1 MTILKKY
8 AIIYL
13 YGGTYMKKN
22 NEQLFAILEDSA
34 ANGITPDLYQYY
46 KGLAN
51 NRLILAGEIM
61 DDIVENVAIPLLDM
75 IKEKEDTRE
84 KILKEYPLKLDP
96 IEIIIHSPGGSV
108 YDSMFLANII
118 DKATVPIKVK
128 ILGNALSMGMI
139 IAMAG
144 YNNPNVTKECYG
156 FSIGLI
162 HAGSLKMEGEANAV
176 RDTMEFNDKYSE
188 MMKQYVL
195 SHSKITEEEYEAH
208 NAKQWYLTADE
219 MLNYGIV
226 DKVIE

>member
-51 NRLILAGEIM
+51 NRVILAGEIM

-162 HAGSLKMEGEANAV
+162 HAGSLKMEGEANVV

-208 NAKQWYLTADE
+208 NSKQWYLTADE

>member
-1 MTILKKY
+1 
-8 AIIYL
+8 
-13 YGGTYMKKN
+13 MKRN
-22 NEQLFAILEDSA
+22 NEQLFAILDEA
-34 ANGITPDLYQYY
+34 AEKGITPDLYQYY

-51 NRLILAGEIM
+51 DRVILAGEIM

-75 IKEKEDTRE
+75 IKKNKEVKSSD
-84 KILKEYPLKLDP
+84 LKEQSSKLNP

-118 DKATVPIKVK
+118 DKAEIPIKVK

-208 NAKQWYLTADE
+208 NSKQWYLTADE

>member
-1 MTILKKY
+1 
-8 AIIYL
+8 
-13 YGGTYMKKN
+13 MKKN

-51 NRLILAGEIM
+51 SRVILAGEIM

-75 IKEKEDTRE
+75 IKEKEETRQ
-84 KILKEYPLKLDP
+84 KILKGYPLKLDP
-96 IEIIIHSPGGSV
+96 IEVIIHSPGGSV

-118 DKATVPIKVK
+118 DKATVPINVK

-208 NAKQWYLTADE
+208 NSKQWYLTAEE

-226 DKVIE
+226 DKVIK

>member
-1 MTILKKY
+1 
-8 AIIYL
+8 
-13 YGGTYMKKN
+13 MKKN

-51 NRLILAGEIM
+51 NRVILAGEIM

-162 HAGSLKMEGEANAV
+162 HAGSLKMEGEANVV

-208 NAKQWYLTADE
+208 NSKQWYLTAEE

>member
-1 MTILKKY
+1 
-8 AIIYL
+8 
-13 YGGTYMKKN
+13 MKRN
-22 NEQLFAILEDSA
+22 NEQLFAILDGA
-34 ANGITPDLYQYY
+34 ATNGIAPDLYQYY

-51 NRLILAGEIM
+51 DRVILAGEIM

-75 IKEKEDTRE
+75 IKKNKEIKDKESEGRIV
-84 KILKEYPLKLDP
+84 KIDPNFKLAP

-108 YDSMFLANII
+108 YDGMFLANII
-118 DKATVPIKVK
+118 DKAEVPINIK
-128 ILGNALSMGMI
+128 IFGNALSMGMI

-208 NAKQWYLTADE
+208 NSKQWYLTAEE

>member
-1 MTILKKY
+1 
-8 AIIYL
+8 
-13 YGGTYMKKN
+13 MKRS
-22 NEQLFAILEDSA
+22 NEQLFAILDEA
-34 ANGITPDLYQYY
+34 ATNGIAPDLYQYY

-51 NRLILAGEIM
+51 DRVILAGEIM

-75 IKEKEDTRE
+75 IKKNKEVKDSNLE
-84 KILKEYPLKLDP
+84 EQSSKLNP

-108 YDSMFLANII
+108 YDGMFLANII
-118 DKATVPIKVK
+118 DKAEVPINIK
-128 ILGNALSMGMI
+128 IFGNALSMGMI

-195 SHSKITEEEYEAH
+195 SHSKITEEEYEEH
-208 NAKQWYLTADE
+208 NSKQWYLTADE

>member
-1 MTILKKY
+1 
-8 AIIYL
+8 
-13 YGGTYMKKN
+13 MKN
-22 NEQLFAILEDSA
+22 DEQIFAILEEGVNS
-34 ANGITPDLYQYY
+34 GLSPDLYQYY

-51 NRLILAGEIM
+51 SRVILAGEIM
-61 DDIVENVAIPLLDM
+61 DNIVENVAIPLLDM
-75 IKEKEDTRE
+75 IKKNEETHK
-84 KILKEYPLKLDP
+84 KILEGYPLSLEP
-96 IEIIIHSPGGSV
+96 IELLIHSPGGSV

-118 DKATVPIKVK
+118 DNAKCPIKVK

-208 NAKQWYLTADE
+208 NSKQWYLTADE

>member
-1 MTILKKY
+1 
-8 AIIYL
+8 
-13 YGGTYMKKN
+13 MKKN

-51 NRLILAGEIM
+51 NSVILAGEIM

-162 HAGSLKMEGEANAV
+162 HAGSLKMEGEANVV

-208 NAKQWYLTADE
+208 NSKQWYLTADE

>member
-1 MTILKKY
+1 
-8 AIIYL
+8 
-13 YGGTYMKKN
+13 MKKN

-51 NRLILAGEIM
+51 SRVILAGEIM

-84 KILKEYPLKLDP
+84 KILKGFPLKLEP

-118 DKATVPIKVK
+118 DKTTVPINVK

-144 YNNPNVTKECYG
+144 YNNSNVTKECYG

-162 HAGSLKMEGEANAV
+162 HAGSLNREGEANAG
-176 RDTMEFNDKYSE
+176 RDTMGFNDKYSE

-208 NAKQWYLTADE
+208 NSKQWYLTAEE

-226 DKVIE
+226 DKVIK

>member
-1 MTILKKY
+1 
-8 AIIYL
+8 
-13 YGGTYMKKN
+13 MKKN

-51 NRLILAGEIM
+51 SRVILAGEIM

-75 IKEKEDTRE
+75 IKEKEETRQE
-84 KILKEYPLKLDP
+84 ILKGYPFKLEP
-96 IEIIIHSPGGSV
+96 IEVIIHSPGGSV

-118 DKATVPIKVK
+118 DKATVPINVK

-144 YNNPNVTKECYG
+144 YNNSNVTKECYG

-208 NAKQWYLTADE
+208 NSKQWYLTAEE

-226 DKVIE
+226 DKVIK

>member
-1 MTILKKY
+1 
-8 AIIYL
+8 
-13 YGGTYMKKN
+13 MKKN
-22 NEQLFAILEDSA
+22 NEQLFAILEDWA

-51 NRLILAGEIM
+51 SRVILAGEIM

-75 IKEKEDTRE
+75 IKEKEETRQ
-84 KILKEYPLKLDP
+84 KILKGFPLKLDP

-118 DKATVPIKVK
+118 DKTTVPINVK

-144 YNNPNVTKECYG
+144 YNNSNVTKECYG

-208 NAKQWYLTADE
+208 NSKQWYLTAEE

-226 DKVIE
+226 DKVIK

>member
-1 MTILKKY
+1 
-8 AIIYL
+8 
-13 YGGTYMKKN
+13 MKKN

-51 NRLILAGEIM
+51 SRVILAGEIM

-75 IKEKEDTRE
+75 IKEKEETRQ
-84 KILKEYPLKLDP
+84 KILKGFPLKLDP

-118 DKATVPIKVK
+118 DKTTVPINVK

-144 YNNPNVTKECYG
+144 YNNSNVTKECYG

-208 NAKQWYLTADE
+208 NSKQWYLTAEE

-226 DKVIE
+226 DKVIK

>member
-1 MTILKKY
+1 
-8 AIIYL
+8 
-13 YGGTYMKKN
+13 
-22 NEQLFAILEDSA
+22 
-34 ANGITPDLYQYY
+34 
-46 KGLAN
+46 
-51 NRLILAGEIM
+51 M

-75 IKEKEDTRE
+75 IKENKEVKGSDLE
-84 KILKEYPLKLDP
+84 EQSSKLNP

-108 YDSMFLANII
+108 YDGMFLANII
-118 DKATVPIKVK
+118 DKAEVPINIK
-128 ILGNALSMGMI
+128 IFGNALSMGMI

>member
-1 MTILKKY
+1 
-8 AIIYL
+8 
-13 YGGTYMKKN
+13 MKKN

-51 NRLILAGEIM
+51 SRVILAGEIM
-61 DDIVENVAIPLLDM
+61 DDIVENVAIPLIDM
-75 IKEKEDTRE
+75 IKEKEETKE
-84 KILKEYPLKLDP
+84 KILKGYPLKLDP
-96 IEIIIHSPGGSV
+96 IEVIIHSPGGSV

-118 DKATVPIKVK
+118 DKATVPINVK

-208 NAKQWYLTADE
+208 NSKQWYLTAEE

-226 DKVIE
+226 DKVIK

>member
-1 MTILKKY
+1 
-8 AIIYL
+8 
-13 YGGTYMKKN
+13 MKKN

-51 NRLILAGEIM
+51 SRVILAGEIM

-84 KILKEYPLKLDP
+84 KILKGFPLKLEP

-118 DKATVPIKVK
+118 DKTTVPINVK

-144 YNNPNVTKECYG
+144 YNNSNVTKECYG

-208 NAKQWYLTADE
+208 NSKQWYLTAE
-219 MLNYGIV
+219 YMLNYGIV
-226 DKVIE
+226 DKLIK

>member
-1 MTILKKY
+1 
-8 AIIYL
+8 
-13 YGGTYMKKN
+13 MKKN

-51 NRLILAGEIM
+51 SRVILAGEIM

-75 IKEKEDTRE
+75 IKEKEETKE
-84 KILKEYPLKLDP
+84 KILKGFPLKLEP

-118 DKATVPIKVK
+118 DKATVPINVK

-144 YNNPNVTKECYG
+144 YNNSNVKKECYG

-208 NAKQWYLTADE
+208 NSKQWYLTAEE

-226 DKVIE
+226 DKVIK

>member
-1 MTILKKY
+1 
-8 AIIYL
+8 
-13 YGGTYMKKN
+13 MKKN

-51 NRLILAGEIM
+51 NRVILAGEIM

-162 HAGSLKMEGEANAV
+162 HAGSLKMEGEANVV

-208 NAKQWYLTADE
+208 NSKQWYLTADE

>member
-1 MTILKKY
+1 
-8 AIIYL
+8 
-13 YGGTYMKKN
+13 MKKN

-51 NRLILAGEIM
+51 SRVILAGEIM

-84 KILKEYPLKLDP
+84 KILKGYPLKLDP

-118 DKATVPIKVK
+118 DKATVPINVK

-144 YNNPNVTKECYG
+144 YNNSNVTKECYG

-208 NAKQWYLTADE
+208 NSKQWYLTAEE

>member
-1 MTILKKY
+1 
-8 AIIYL
+8 
-13 YGGTYMKKN
+13 MKKN
-22 NEQLFAILEDSA
+22 NEQLFAILDDAA

-51 NRLILAGEIM
+51 DRVILAGEIM

-75 IKEKEDTRE
+75 IKKNKKTKDAVSEG
-84 KILKEYPLKLDP
+84 YNFKLDP

-118 DKATVPIKVK
+118 DKAEVPINVK

-208 NAKQWYLTADE
+208 NSKQWYLTAEE

>member
-1 MTILKKY
+1 
-8 AIIYL
+8 
-13 YGGTYMKKN
+13 MKKN

-51 NRLILAGEIM
+51 SRVILAGEIM

-84 KILKEYPLKLDP
+84 KILKGYPLKLDP

-118 DKATVPIKVK
+118 DKTTVPINVK

-144 YNNPNVTKECYG
+144 YNNSNVTKECYG

-208 NAKQWYLTADE
+208 NSKQWYLTAEE

>member
-1 MTILKKY
+1 
-8 AIIYL
+8 
-13 YGGTYMKKN
+13 MKRS
-22 NEQLFAILEDSA
+22 NEQLFAILDGA
-34 ANGITPDLYQYY
+34 ATNGIAPDLYQYY

-51 NRLILAGEIM
+51 DRVILAGEIM

-75 IKEKEDTRE
+75 IKKNKEVKGSDLE
-84 KILKEYPLKLDP
+84 EQSSKLNP

-108 YDSMFLANII
+108 YDGMFLANII
-118 DKATVPIKVK
+118 DKAEVPINIK
-128 ILGNALSMGMI
+128 IFGNALSMGMI

-208 NAKQWYLTADE
+208 NSKQWYLTAEE

>member
-1 MTILKKY
+1 
-8 AIIYL
+8 
-13 YGGTYMKKN
+13 MKRS
-22 NEQLFAILEDSA
+22 NEQLFAILDGA
-34 ANGITPDLYQYY
+34 ATNGIAPDLYQYY

-51 NRLILAGEIM
+51 DRVILAGEIM

-75 IKEKEDTRE
+75 IKKNKEVKDSNLE
-84 KILKEYPLKLDP
+84 EQSSKLNP

-108 YDSMFLANII
+108 YDGMFLANII
-118 DKATVPIKVK
+118 DKAEVPINIK
-128 ILGNALSMGMI
+128 IFGNALSMGMI

-195 SHSKITEEEYEAH
+195 SHSKITEEEYEEH
-208 NAKQWYLTADE
+208 NSKQWYLTADE

>member
-1 MTILKKY
+1 
-8 AIIYL
+8 
-13 YGGTYMKKN
+13 MKKN

-51 NRLILAGEIM
+51 SRVILAGEIM

-75 IKEKEDTRE
+75 IKEKEETKE
-84 KILKEYPLKLDP
+84 KILKGYPLKLDP
-96 IEIIIHSPGGSV
+96 IEVIIHSPGGSV

-118 DKATVPIKVK
+118 DKATVPINVK

-144 YNNPNVTKECYG
+144 YNNSNVTKECYG

-162 HAGSLKMEGEANAV
+162 HAGSLKMEGEANTV

-208 NAKQWYLTADE
+208 NSKQWYLTAEE

-226 DKVIE
+226 DKVIK

>member
-1 MTILKKY
+1 
-8 AIIYL
+8 
-13 YGGTYMKKN
+13 MKKN

-51 NRLILAGEIM
+51 NRVILAGEIM

-162 HAGSLKMEGEANAV
+162 HAGSLKMEGEANVV

-188 MMKQYVL
+188 MMKQYIL

-208 NAKQWYLTADE
+208 NSKQWYLTADE

>member
-1 MTILKKY
+1 
-8 AIIYL
+8 
-13 YGGTYMKKN
+13 MKKN

-51 NRLILAGEIM
+51 SRVILAGEIM

-75 IKEKEDTRE
+75 IKEKEETRQ
-84 KILKEYPLKLDP
+84 KILKGYPLKLDP
-96 IEIIIHSPGGSV
+96 IEVIIHSPGGSV

-118 DKATVPIKVK
+118 DKATVPINVK

-144 YNNPNVTKECYG
+144 YNNPNATKECYG

-208 NAKQWYLTADE
+208 NSKQWYLTAEE

-226 DKVIE
+226 DKVIK

>member
-1 MTILKKY
+1 
-8 AIIYL
+8 
-13 YGGTYMKKN
+13 MKKN

-51 NRLILAGEIM
+51 SRVILAGEIM

-75 IKEKEDTRE
+75 IKEKEDTRK
-84 KILKEYPLKLDP
+84 KILKGYPLKLDP

-118 DKATVPIKVK
+118 DKATVPINVK

-144 YNNPNVTKECYG
+144 YNNSNVTKECYG

-176 RDTMEFNDKYSE
+176 RDTMDFNDKYSE

-208 NAKQWYLTADE
+208 NSKQWYLTAEE

>member
-1 MTILKKY
+1 
-8 AIIYL
+8 
-13 YGGTYMKKN
+13 MKRS
-22 NEQLFAILEDSA
+22 NEQLFAILDGA
-34 ANGITPDLYQYY
+34 ATNGIAPDLYQYY

-51 NRLILAGEIM
+51 DRVILAGEIM

-75 IKEKEDTRE
+75 IKKNKEVKGSDLE
-84 KILKEYPLKLDP
+84 EQSSKLNP

-108 YDSMFLANII
+108 YDGMFLANII
-118 DKATVPIKVK
+118 DKAEVPINIK
-128 ILGNALSMGMI
+128 IFGNALSMGMI

-195 SHSKITEEEYEAH
+195 SHSRITEEEYEAH
-208 NAKQWYLTADE
+208 NSKQWYLTAEE

>member
-1 MTILKKY
+1 
-8 AIIYL
+8 
-13 YGGTYMKKN
+13 MKKS
-22 NEQLFAILEDSA
+22 NEQLFAILDGA
-34 ANGITPDLYQYY
+34 ATNGIAPDLYQYY

-51 NRLILAGEIM
+51 DRVILAGEIM

-75 IKEKEDTRE
+75 IKKNKEVKSSDLEKQSS
-84 KILKEYPLKLDP
+84 KLNP

-108 YDSMFLANII
+108 YDGMFLANII
-118 DKATVPIKVK
+118 DKAEVPINIK
-128 ILGNALSMGMI
+128 IFGNALSMGMI

-208 NAKQWYLTADE
+208 NSKQWYLTAEE

>member
-1 MTILKKY
+1 
-8 AIIYL
+8 
-13 YGGTYMKKN
+13 MKKN

-51 NRLILAGEIM
+51 SRVILAGEIM

-75 IKEKEDTRE
+75 IKEKEDTRQ
-84 KILKEYPLKLDP
+84 KILKGFPLKLEP

-118 DKATVPIKVK
+118 DKATVPINVK

-208 NAKQWYLTADE
+208 NSKQWYLTAEE

-226 DKVIE
+226 DKVIK

>member
-1 MTILKKY
+1 M
-8 AIIYL
+8 
-13 YGGTYMKKN
+13 KN
-22 NEQLFAILEDSA
+22 NEQLFAILEDSEV
-34 ANGITPDLYQYY
+34 NGVAPDLYQYY

-51 NRLILAGEIM
+51 NRIILVGEIM
-61 DDIVENVAIPLLDM
+61 DDIIERVALPLMDM
-75 IKEKEDTRE
+75 IEESERLYRCGVMK
-84 KILKEYPLKLDP
+84 P

-118 DKATVPIKVK
+118 DNAQCPINIK

-144 YNNPNVTKECYG
+144 YGNGKVTKSCYG

-195 SHSKITEEEYEAH
+195 SHSKITEEEYEEH
-208 NAKQWYLTADE
+208 NSKQWYLTADE
-219 MLNYGIV
+219 MLDYGIV
-226 DKVIE
+226 DEVIK

>member
-1 MTILKKY
+1 
-8 AIIYL
+8 
-13 YGGTYMKKN
+13 MKKS
-22 NEQLFAILEDSA
+22 NEQLFAILDGA
-34 ANGITPDLYQYY
+34 ATNGIAPDLYQYY

-51 NRLILAGEIM
+51 DRVILAGEIM

-75 IKEKEDTRE
+75 IKKNKEVKSSDLE
-84 KILKEYPLKLDP
+84 EQSSKLNP

-108 YDSMFLANII
+108 YDGMFLANII
-118 DKATVPIKVK
+118 DKAEVPINIK
-128 ILGNALSMGMI
+128 IFGNALSMGMI

-208 NAKQWYLTADE
+208 NSKQWYLTAEE

>member
-1 MTILKKY
+1 
-8 AIIYL
+8 
-13 YGGTYMKKN
+13 MKKN

-51 NRLILAGEIM
+51 SRVILAGEIM

-75 IKEKEDTRE
+75 IKEKEDTRQ
-84 KILKEYPLKLDP
+84 KILKGYPLKLEP

-118 DKATVPIKVK
+118 DKATVPINVK

-144 YNNPNVTKECYG
+144 YNNSNVTKECYG

-208 NAKQWYLTADE
+208 NSKQWYLTAEE

-226 DKVIE
+226 DKVIK

>member
-1 MTILKKY
+1 
-8 AIIYL
+8 
-13 YGGTYMKKN
+13 MKRS
-22 NEQLFAILEDSA
+22 NEQLFAILDRA
-34 ANGITPDLYQYY
+34 AENGITPDLYQYY

-51 NRLILAGEIM
+51 DRVILAGEIM
-61 DDIVENVAIPLLDM
+61 DDIVENVAIPLIDM
-75 IKEKEDTRE
+75 IK
-84 KILKEYPLKLDP
+84 INKEYQDEVLEGNVSSLKP

-108 YDSMFLANII
+108 YDGMFLANII
-118 DKATVPIKVK
+118 DKAEVPINIK
-128 ILGNALSMGMI
+128 IFGNALSMGMI

-144 YNNPNVTKECYG
+144 YNNPNITKECYG

-208 NAKQWYLTADE
+208 NSKQWYLTAKE

>member
-1 MTILKKY
+1 
-8 AIIYL
+8 
-13 YGGTYMKKN
+13 MKRS
-22 NEQLFAILEDSA
+22 NEQLFAILDGA
-34 ANGITPDLYQYY
+34 ATNGIAPDLYQYY

-51 NRLILAGEIM
+51 DRVILAGEIM

-75 IKEKEDTRE
+75 IKKNKEVKGSDLE
-84 KILKEYPLKLDP
+84 EQSSKLNP

-108 YDSMFLANII
+108 YDGMFLANII
-118 DKATVPIKVK
+118 DKAEVPINIK
-128 ILGNALSMGMI
+128 IFGNALSMGMI

-195 SHSKITEEEYEAH
+195 SHSRSTEEEYEAH
-208 NAKQWYLTADE
+208 NSKQWYLTADE

>member
-1 MTILKKY
+1 
-8 AIIYL
+8 
-13 YGGTYMKKN
+13 MKKN

-51 NRLILAGEIM
+51 SRVILAGEIM

-75 IKEKEDTRE
+75 IKEKEETRQ
-84 KILKEYPLKLDP
+84 KILKGFPLKLEP

-118 DKATVPIKVK
+118 DKVTVPINVK

-208 NAKQWYLTADE
+208 NSKQWYLTAEE

-226 DKVIE
+226 DKVIK